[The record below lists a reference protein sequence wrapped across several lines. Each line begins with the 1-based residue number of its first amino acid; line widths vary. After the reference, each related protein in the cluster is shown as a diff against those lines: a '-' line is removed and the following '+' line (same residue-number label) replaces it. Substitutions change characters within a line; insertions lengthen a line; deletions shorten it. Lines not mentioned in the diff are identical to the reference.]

1 MRRDEKHPDIRIP
14 CFAPQRAILDHPN
27 TKVYLIYGG
36 DFSAN
41 ETIFHGTPAL
51 ILDIFLDYL
60 TNSACVVEAGV
71 GLTMD
76 KFDFTA
82 TEIANKIGRIVSD
95 VDGSFGRNVERMK
108 RIACVAFRRKEL
120 AADTVDEVIFDHELR
135 SVGGVALRPMH
146 LQTAD
151 MRITVWKARNWGL
164 WLVSVSTLT
173 VGGTACFMGAKY
185 ARRLNLGIFRFVSGI
200 VYDVN

>member
-1 MRRDEKHPDIRIP
+1 MS
-14 CFAPQRAILDHPN
+14 RAILDHPN